1 MLSRYTSYWK
11 HNGRFAQNRPP
22 NFTFVFQR
30 LSSFNCTFRNL
41 EVLNPFTKLWN
52 MKKQQQH
59 MSLCPPRYWNPIKKT
74 AANWEHVHLLLQ
86 GGDEKF
92 VQTSRDLLLGR
103 YVSPTLCCL
112 YRLVQE
118 IQNSAKSS
126 TTGLYLCV
134 SETFKYQLQIPKLEY
149 LSSFTEVWNMKK
161 QQEQQSLRTD
171 IETQQKKAF
180 QEIICSLVQ
189 SGDEKFTQTSR
200 DLLSGKNVSPM
211 FMLSVKAT
219 TGNTTLGR

>member
-1 MLSRYTSYWK
+1 
-11 HNGRFAQNRPP
+11 
-22 NFTFVFQR
+22 
-30 LSSFNCTFRNL
+30 
-41 EVLNPFTKLWN
+41 
-52 MKKQQQH
+52 
-59 MSLCPPRYWNPIKKT
+59 
-74 AANWEHVHLLLQ
+74 
-86 GGDEKF
+86 
-92 VQTSRDLLLGR
+92 
-103 YVSPTLCCL
+103 
-112 YRLVQE
+112 
-118 IQNSAKSS
+118 
-126 TTGLYLCV
+126 
-134 SETFKYQLQIPKLEY
+134 
-149 LSSFTEVWNMKK
+149 MKK